1 MSAQANT
8 ILISPSI
15 LAADFGHLAEE
26 ITAAET
32 AGADWVHC
40 DVMDGHYVPNLT
52 FGPGIIKQIRAMT
65 EMPLDV
71 HLMITNPEESME
83 WYVDAGADWVTVHPE
98 TCRHLHRAL
107 HRIHDLGAKAGI
119 VLNPATPISVVD
131 PVIDVV
137 DLVLVMSVN
146 PGFGGQKFITGAVRR
161 LSRIRK
167 IIDDSGRDVRLS
179 VDGGITLENAAQVV
193 EAGADVLVAGTS
205 VFKDGAANTIPKFRA
220 VIQEIQRGQ

>member
-1 MSAQANT
+1 MSPQANT

-26 ITAAET
+26 ITAAEA
-32 AGADWVHC
+32 AGADWIHC

-52 FGPGIIKQIRAMT
+52 FGPGIIKQVRAIT

-83 WYVDAGADWVTVHPE
+83 WYVDAGADWITIHPE

-119 VLNPATPISVVD
+119 VLNPATPISVVR

-146 PGFGGQKFITGAVRR
+146 PGFGGQKFISGAIRR
-161 LSRIRK
+161 LNRIRK
-167 IIDDSGRDVRLS
+167 IIDDSGRDIRLS
-179 VDGGITLENAAQVV
+179 VDGGITPENAAQAV

-205 VFKDGAANTIPKFRA
+205 VFKDGAAITIPKFRA
-220 VIQEIQRGQ
+220 AIQEIQRG